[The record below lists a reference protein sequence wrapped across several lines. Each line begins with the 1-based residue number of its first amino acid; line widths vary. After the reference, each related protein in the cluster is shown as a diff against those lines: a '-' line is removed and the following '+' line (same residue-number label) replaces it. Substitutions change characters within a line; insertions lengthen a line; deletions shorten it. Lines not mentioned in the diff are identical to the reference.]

1 MRSQIANLCNAV
13 LAPVVAAREAF
24 AERLQSVRKTAFLLC
39 NRMVDNIE
47 YGLEKRD

>member
-24 AERLQSVRKTAFLLC
+24 AERLHSVRKTDFC
-39 NRMVDNIE
+39 YVTEWWII
-47 YGLEKRD
+47 